1 MSIEQLMGIP
11 FSELFG
17 FDPCE
22 VEATAEDLAN
32 YTPEED
38 EAWLDELRALPR

>member
-1 MSIEQLMGIP
+1 MDGL

-22 VEATAEDLAN
+22 VEATAEDIEN

-38 EAWLDELRALPR
+38 EIALDDLYSLPR